1 MQKMQEILKPLQ
13 KEHDRLKKLNWDKSK
28 EIIGLKSELNKFD
41 KIKEYFG
48 VDKINDLL
56 KQIDRE
62 RKLSRK
68 RNQQER

>member
-1 MQKMQEILKPLQ
+1 MQEILKPLQ